1 MHRTMPDGSVIS
13 SHCDYCDAEFV
24 DAAMVEG
31 HQGSLVCM
39 KCLTMA
45 FTELK
50 TLKGGAENKGKKCRM
65 CLEERDE
72 ALWESPMMPGAYICV
87 RCTTMAYRAMEKDP
101 DSGWKR
107 PGLGVPGVVET
118 EDEGDE

>member
-1 MHRTMPDGSVIS
+1 MHRTTPDGIVVS
-13 SHCDYCDAEFV
+13 SHCDYCDAEFI

-39 KCLTMA
+39 KCLAAA

-50 TLKGGAENKGKKCRM
+50 ALKGGTENKGKKCRM

-72 ALWESPMMPGAYICV
+72 AQWESPIMPGATICV
-87 RCTTMAYRAMEKDP
+87 RCTTMAYRALEKDP
-101 DSGWKR
+101 ESGWKR
-107 PGLGVPGVVET
+107 PGLDVGGGVQDD
-118 EDEGDE
+118 EDGEE